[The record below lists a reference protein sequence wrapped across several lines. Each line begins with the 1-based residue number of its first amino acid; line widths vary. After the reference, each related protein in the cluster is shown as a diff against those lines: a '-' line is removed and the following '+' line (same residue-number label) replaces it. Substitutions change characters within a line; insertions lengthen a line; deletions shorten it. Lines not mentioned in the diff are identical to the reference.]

1 VRFKSS
7 GGNVLVVSVFPEAV
21 ITVRVCFFRG
31 EAAAETKYGLTL
43 LLSLTMPLPPPTP
56 PAEATL
62 LLFNEFVC
70 FEVVEVVEAWT
81 VVVGVQRQWA
91 SSTSSAVEAELPLV
105 LLVVLLLPFPPTTV
119 TSPEVAPLTTA
130 CSHLTALDFREVTRA
145 DDRLGLLAP
154 AAASACIRV
163 IGLEGDKA
171 AEVVAGA
178 KSPKRSSALVT
189 SRKSNAVR

>member
-1 VRFKSS
+1 MRFKSS

-43 LLSLTMPLPPPTP
+43 LVLSLTVPLPPPVP
-56 PAEATL
+56 PPLALATL

-70 FEVVEVVEAWT
+70 FEVVEAWT
-81 VVVGVQRQWA
+81 VVVGVPRQWA
-91 SSTSSAVEAELPLV
+91 SSTSSAVVEEAIELP
-105 LLVVLLLPFPPTTV
+105 LLVVLLVPFPPTTV

-171 AEVVAGA
+171 AEVVA
-178 KSPKRSSALVT
+178 PLLLE
-189 SRKSNAVR
+189 

>member
-1 VRFKSS
+1 M
-7 GGNVLVVSVFPEAV
+7 VSVFPEAV

-105 LLVVLLLPFPPTTV
+105 LLLVVLLLPFPPTTV

-130 CSHLTALDFREVTRA
+130 CSHLTALFFLEGELTSVLDL
-145 DDRLGLLAP
+145 LGL
-154 AAASACIRV
+154 R
-163 IGLEGDKA
+163 
-171 AEVVAGA
+171 
-178 KSPKRSSALVT
+178 
-189 SRKSNAVR
+189 